1 MSDWT
6 CPANV
11 LLSIVLIV
19 SNVTG
24 GRIVIV
30 TSAGFIMP
38 LFFSSMSA
46 VPSIA
51 IGTMGTS
58 ASMARRTLPA
68 LKLWTGPPL
77 LLVPSNAETQ

>member
-19 SNVTG
+19 STVTG

-30 TSAGFIMP
+30 TSAGFMIQ
-38 LFFSSMSA
+38 LFFSSISA

-51 IGTMGTS
+51 IGTIGTI
-58 ASMARRTLPA
+58 ASIASLTLPG
-68 LKLWTGPPL
+68 LKL
-77 LLVPSNAETQ
+77 